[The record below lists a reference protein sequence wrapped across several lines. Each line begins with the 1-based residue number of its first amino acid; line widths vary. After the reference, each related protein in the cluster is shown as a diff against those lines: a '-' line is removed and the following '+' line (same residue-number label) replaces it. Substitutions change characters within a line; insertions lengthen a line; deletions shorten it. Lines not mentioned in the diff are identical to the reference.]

1 MRYYDYEAIY
11 VGDEEEFYETF
22 WDEIKEFA
30 DVTDDKEVIEFIHS
44 YNGLYNLMDDVL
56 EATPG
61 HYIILSVSEYE
72 EQYYII
78 KVD

>member
-11 VGDEEEFYETF
+11 VGDEEVFHEMF

-30 DVTDDKEVIEFIHS
+30 DVTDDKEVMEFIHS
-44 YNGLYNLMDDVL
+44 YNGLYDLMDDVL
-56 EATPG
+56 EAAPG